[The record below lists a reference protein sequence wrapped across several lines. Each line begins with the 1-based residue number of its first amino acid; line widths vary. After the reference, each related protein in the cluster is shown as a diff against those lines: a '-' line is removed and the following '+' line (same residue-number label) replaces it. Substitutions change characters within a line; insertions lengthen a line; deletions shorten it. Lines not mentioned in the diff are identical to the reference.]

1 MQAQRKETGK
11 HTVFIVD
18 DHPLICESLSI
29 LIQSTKDLVLCGRAE
44 TYRESLLQIEK
55 QQPDVAVVD
64 ISLEGVSGIELT
76 RALKQRSPKTR
87 VLILSASDEFIY
99 AAKCLKAGACGY
111 IMKTKPLPYVLEGI
125 RTVLK
130 GEFFLSS
137 SLTSHI
143 VRGLVDD
150 HPAAMTSVVELLTD
164 RELEVFRLIGQ
175 GIVTGRIAE
184 LLSVSPKT
192 IQTYREKIK
201 EKLGLSGSAEL
212 SQKAV
217 QWLLVNSDTPAEN
230 TQKA

>member
-1 MQAQRKETGK
+1 MQTERKEAGK

-29 LIQSTKDLVLCGRAE
+29 LIQSTNDLVICGQAG
-44 TYRESLLQIEK
+44 TYRESLLQIER

-99 AAKCLKAGACGY
+99 ATKCLKAGACGY

-130 GEFFLSS
+130 GDYFISS
-137 SLTSHI
+137 SLTSHL
-143 VRGLVDD
+143 VRGLADD
-150 HPAAMTSVVELLTD
+150 HPAATTSAVELLTD

-175 GIVTGRIAE
+175 GIATGHIAE
-184 LLSVSPKT
+184 LLNVSPKT

-217 QWLLVNSDTPAEN
+217 QWLLVNPSVPSKK
-230 TQKA
+230 TQEA

>member
-1 MQAQRKETGK
+1 
-11 HTVFIVD
+11 
-18 DHPLICESLSI
+18 
-29 LIQSTKDLVLCGRAE
+29 
-44 TYRESLLQIEK
+44 
-55 QQPDVAVVD
+55 
-64 ISLEGVSGIELT
+64 
-76 RALKQRSPKTR
+76 
-87 VLILSASDEFIY
+87 
-99 AAKCLKAGACGY
+99 
-111 IMKTKPLPYVLEGI
+111 
-125 RTVLK
+125 
-130 GEFFLSS
+130 
-137 SLTSHI
+137 
-143 VRGLVDD
+143 
-150 HPAAMTSVVELLTD
+150 MTSVVELLTD